1 MLTVSAAEE
10 CPRCGASSAP
20 QCVEGYRE
28 VVDVQPAIAQLA
40 IVRDQGAYR
49 GQRAV
54 ESAID
59 RGRPVAGK
67 PGKVAVVAAMR
78 KLLAAVWSV
87 AIHRQPFVPRL
98 PPIAAPA
105 SGETKSA

>member
-1 MLTVSAAEE
+1 
-10 CPRCGASSAP
+10 
-20 QCVEGYRE
+20 
-28 VVDVQPAIAQLA
+28 VVDKQLAIAQPA

-49 GQRAV
+49 ANGPWRAQ
-54 ESAID
+54 SIA
-59 RGRPVAGK
+59 VAGK
-67 PGKVAVVAAMR
+67 PGKVAVIAAMR